1 MTQRLCVTLALSLLL
16 VSLTARAEEYTG
28 LGVSREAVKEM
39 LDSEGLDPLTNNYPD
54 DEGDKVTELMIYQP
68 FVTVTMYGPD
78 HDLNT
83 IEMTT
88 MPSTDESENYYQGLI
103 SLWLLDAAFPDW
115 ASSDRWFDRA
125 VESVTGTNASK
136 ASVTRNGKTAE
147 VILDDAYFYLTLN
160 GQSADHVAATE
171 VAPEI

>member
-1 MTQRLCVTLALSLLL
+1 MTLRLCIPLALSLML
-16 VSLTARAEEYTG
+16 VCLTARAQQDTG
-28 LGVSREAVKEM
+28 LGVSRESVREM
-39 LDSEGLDPLTNNYPD
+39 LVSEGLDPLTNTYPD

-78 HDLNT
+78 HDLIT

-115 ASSDRWFDRA
+115 ASSDKWFDRA
-125 VESVTGTNASK
+125 VESVTSTSANK
-136 ASVTRNGKTAE
+136 ASVTRDGKTAE
-147 VILDDAYFYLTLN
+147 VILGDAYFYLTLN
-160 GQSADHVAATE
+160 GQSADYVAATE
-171 VAPEI
+171 VAREI